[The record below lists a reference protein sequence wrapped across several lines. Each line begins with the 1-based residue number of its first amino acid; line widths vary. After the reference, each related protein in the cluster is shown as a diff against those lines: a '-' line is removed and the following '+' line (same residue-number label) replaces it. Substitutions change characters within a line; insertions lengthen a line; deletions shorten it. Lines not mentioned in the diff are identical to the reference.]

1 MIVGWVADRMTNGET
16 VMTIQHKRTFC
27 RVCEPSCGMI
37 ATVEDGRMIA
47 LAPDKSHPVTK
58 GFVCHKG
65 IYGLDIHND
74 PDRLNVP
81 LRRTGR
87 GRFEEISWDEALD
100 GITVQVK
107 AIMARHGSRAV
118 AGYRGNPAA
127 FNALFGPAWS
137 SFFGGLGGARMFSSG
152 TQDAAN
158 KPVGAEASFGSR
170 TVHTIPDIANTD
182 FLLIFGENPA
192 VSHMTYMSIADPMAV
207 LREAEARGARI
218 VYINPRTIESAR
230 FAGKVTHIRP
240 DTDVYLMAAM
250 LHEIDVTV
258 GFDADAIA
266 RHGRNV
272 EELRAFVSRYPAE
285 RVAGITGIDA
295 ATIKALAR
303 DYATAPRAGIHIATG
318 VNMGRQGTVG
328 YWLMNVLSLVT
339 GNLGRKGGNIFSA
352 GFYTR
357 SAAAGRGSTETADYI
372 ETPHGTVRQPGGVGI
387 TLPGVLMADFIL
399 DAADPIR
406 ALIINAG
413 NPVLSIGGEEKTRR
427 ALESLELLV
436 CTDIYRSPT
445 AELAH
450 YILPAAGAFE
460 REDVN
465 TLGIGLQHQPFVQY
479 TEAVVEPAFERKPE
493 WWIYNKLAQ
502 RMGQPSVF
510 DGGEHPDL
518 WGRVNAMLRS
528 SGHSME
534 ELKRDEVIVVA
545 PPEPEAFFD
554 SVIQTEDKRVECFP
568 AMLADARGRMEDIF
582 QELAAE
588 PRGQLKLIT
597 RRDPFMMNTWYANL
611 PKMKRKGRD
620 TNYLL
625 MHPDDAAARQ
635 LREGSLVKVRSPHG
649 ERDIELKFDMDMMPG
664 VVAINHGWGHSA
676 APGMRVAR
684 RTAGVNANG
693 LLPSGPGAYEPV
705 SNQAHMTGISVE
717 VMAVR

>member
-1 MIVGWVADRMTNGET
+1 
-16 VMTIQHKRTFC
+16 
-27 RVCEPSCGMI
+27 
-37 ATVEDGRMIA
+37 
-47 LAPDKSHPVTK
+47 
-58 GFVCHKG
+58 
-65 IYGLDIHND
+65 
-74 PDRLNVP
+74 
-81 LRRTGR
+81 
-87 GRFEEISWDEALD
+87 
-100 GITVQVK
+100 
-107 AIMARHGSRAV
+107 
-118 AGYRGNPAA
+118 
-127 FNALFGPAWS
+127 
-137 SFFGGLGGARMFSSG
+137 
-152 TQDAAN
+152 
-158 KPVGAEASFGSR
+158 
-170 TVHTIPDIANTD
+170 
-182 FLLIFGENPA
+182 
-192 VSHMTYMSIADPMAV
+192 
-207 LREAEARGARI
+207 
-218 VYINPRTIESAR
+218 
-230 FAGKVTHIRP
+230 
-240 DTDVYLMAAM
+240 
-250 LHEIDVTV
+250 
-258 GFDADAIA
+258 
-266 RHGRNV
+266 V

-318 VNMGRQGTVG
+318 VNMGRQGTIG

-357 SAAAGRGSTETADYI
+357 SAAAGRGSTETADYL
-372 ETPHGTVRQPGGVGI
+372 ETPHGTVRRPGGVGI

-510 DGGEHPDL
+510 DDGEHPDL

-568 AMLADARGRMEDIF
+568 AMLADARVRMEDIF

-597 RRDPFMMNTWYANL
+597 RRDAFMMNTWYANL
-611 PKMKRKGRD
+611 PKMKRKGRE

-625 MHPDDAAARQ
+625 MHPDDATARQ
-635 LREGSLVKVRSPHG
+635 LRDGSLVKVRSPHG
-649 ERDIELKFDMDMMPG
+649 ERDIEVKFDTDMMPG
-664 VVAINHGWGHSA
+664 VVAINHGWGHTA

-693 LLPSGPGAYEPV
+693 LLPSGAGAYEPV